1 MRTRRSIYR
10 GLCMGVVRVF
20 PVRIPVPVLV
30 LWVQSAQWEGIP
42 KIRGLNRPLRALAV
56 FLLMALLP
64 VLVIRDWILL
74 SALPPAQT
82 LLALE
87 QIRIPA
93 LLYLVLMPVLVIRV
107 RRLSLLNR
115 PLRVLP
121 VFLLMVW
128 LLAQAPLALAQ
139 FLISVMQVV
148 VVFVYMGVPRGAWF
162 RSSLSD
168 ILKFPRNNVQ
178 TSLMFKNLQLQ
189 VA

>member
-1 MRTRRSIYR
+1 MIPKRCGSRSVRTRRSICR

-56 FLLMALLP
+56 FLLMALFP
-64 VLVIRDWILL
+64 VR
-74 SALPPAQT
+74 A

-162 RSSLSD
+162 HSSLSD